1 MKTQSWE
8 FLGSPVVRTPCSH
21 CQELG
26 LRFCMPKK
34 YYIKK
39 KESKFYLYNQL
50 GVDGDCVN
58 IKIIYTL
65 KTLQRNQ

>member
-26 LRFCMPKK
+26 LRFCMPKE

-39 KESKFYLYNQL
+39 KESKFYLYN
-50 GVDGDCVN
+50 
-58 IKIIYTL
+58 
-65 KTLQRNQ
+65 